1 MGTYRTHRAAYP
13 QGPAYCTYGVRVP
26 ASAVPYVPRTVA
38 PQVDAERWR
47 VEKRLGREAGGEAPE
62 LSASTESLP
71 SSAAFDDSA
80 ISSEG
85 EESEENEEA
94 GEAGEENEEAGEA
107 GEESEA
113 GEGSEAGGEPQAGG
127 AEAGRCEWGEP
138 VRLEPKHRASLE
150 EFTLLERACC
160 EEPAV
165 KGLRCEEPAVKGLRC
180 DEPAVKGMRCEG
192 QGSRG
197 LSDRADGDQP

>member
-1 MGTYRTHRAAYP
+1 M
-13 QGPAYCTYGVRVP
+13 
-26 ASAVPYVPRTVA
+26 A

-47 VEKRLGREAGGEAPE
+47 VEKRLGLEAGGEAPE
-62 LSASTESLP
+62 LSASSESLP

-85 EESEENEEA
+85 EESEENEE
-94 GEAGEENEEAGEA
+94 EGEA

-113 GEGSEAGGEPQAGG
+113 GEGSEAGGEPQAAG

-165 KGLRCEEPAVKGLRC
+165 KG
-180 DEPAVKGMRCEG
+180 MRCAG

-197 LSDRADGDQP
+197 LSDRGDGDQP